1 MTNIWENLE
10 IKKQD
15 SDKDLIKSADA
26 KIYPG
31 LALTKTEK
39 LAMCKYKIEG
49 VND

>member
-15 SDKDLIKSADA
+15 YK
-26 KIYPG
+26 
-31 LALTKTEK
+31 K